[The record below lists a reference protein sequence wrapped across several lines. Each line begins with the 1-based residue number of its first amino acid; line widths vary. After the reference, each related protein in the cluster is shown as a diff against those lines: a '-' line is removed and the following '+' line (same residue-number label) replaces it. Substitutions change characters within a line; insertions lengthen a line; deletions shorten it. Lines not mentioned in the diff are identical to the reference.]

1 MSGENDRCTHSHT
14 HTHKLTH
21 THIHTHAHTHTH
33 TTHTHMYIHIHTHR
47 HGTTQ
52 VDFDLSKR
60 RAPVAHVIAARITA
74 ENPDAGFRPT
84 SGVLQ
89 EINFRVSPQVVGYF
103 SASIFCLHFFGT
115 SA

>member
-1 MSGENDRCTHSHT
+1 
-14 HTHKLTH
+14 
-21 THIHTHAHTHTH
+21 
-33 TTHTHMYIHIHTHR
+33 
-47 HGTTQ
+47 

-103 SASIFCLHFFGT
+103 SVSSFVFTCFRNFRVSLPAWGYFSVFGFFYFVL
-115 SA
+115 